1 MTRLSHFSFQMFWLL
16 FTTNYGTLQLDY
28 ILAIV
33 GAGHHSFLWT
43 KTTTNCGVIHNLV
56 SLCDDAIYSW
66 FFFIMQLDYILAI
79 VVSGHNSFLWTK
91 ATTFLKS
98 QRAICWVHQA
108 QSIVAKTL
116 NKHTNLSTRVRVW
129 LSWMSPSLHIRIQD
143 YFIKFLSLMW
153 KCWSI

>member
-98 QRAICWVHQA
+98 QRVYLLGPSGTEHCSQNFEQTHRSVNNASPWLLSA
-108 QSIVAKTL
+108 RVAT
-116 NKHTNLSTRVRVW
+116 
-129 LSWMSPSLHIRIQD
+129 IQTVI
-143 YFIKFLSLMW
+143 YLFH
-153 KCWSI
+153 

>member
-1 MTRLSHFSFQMFWLL
+1 MNSRWQLVHDHVMTRLSHFSFQMFWLL

-98 QRAICWVHQA
+98 QRVYLLGPSGTEHCSQNFEQTHRSVNKSTGMAF
-108 QSIVAKTL
+108 L
-116 NKHTNLSTRVRVW
+116 NVT
-129 LSWMSPSLHIRIQD
+129 
-143 YFIKFLSLMW
+143 FITYTYPRLFH
-153 KCWSI
+153 